1 MRNPRNINYDCDE
14 ESKNCSEEN
23 DSFDIDDSEKEYVN
37 GEEAHLK
44 SIRK

>member
-1 MRNPRNINYDCDE
+1 MSYDCDE
-14 ESKNCSEEN
+14 ESKIYNEEN
-23 DSFDIDDSEKEYVN
+23 DSIDIDDSEKEKVN